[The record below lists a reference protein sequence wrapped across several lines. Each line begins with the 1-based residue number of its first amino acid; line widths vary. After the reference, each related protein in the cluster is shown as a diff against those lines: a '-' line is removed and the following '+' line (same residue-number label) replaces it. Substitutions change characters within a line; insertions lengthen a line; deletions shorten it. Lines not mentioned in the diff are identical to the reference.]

1 MPQDNQDKRWID
13 SMRMITLI
21 GFLQI
26 LLLTLLLVQSSE
38 AATDITVRPSVM
50 VEYSV
55 DPAYLMPGDEGTVTV
70 TLKNAAELYSYYSA
84 PQDKEFDL
92 TAQVLEASLSG
103 NGEVQVTSDAY
114 YDVGLLGPGDT
125 IDFTYS
131 ITVNKDAGD
140 GISFLDFV
148 FVGGGDM
155 YDIKWK
161 IPVNIDTTGIKLIN
175 SEISRDADYVVLD
188 IANVRQ
194 NTINAVTIVPATD
207 NVEFQPAQY
216 FIGTMDSDEMFT
228 IQFDIEPED
237 GVEQIGVRALFKN
250 GNNWHESDIQ
260 TINVNNSRP
269 PAIVKTGS
277 NPFMVLGIVGSLFAI
292 IIIIFVVMRK
302 RRSSREEA

>member
-1 MPQDNQDKRWID
+1 
-13 SMRMITLI
+13 MIKI
-21 GFLQI
+21 FG
-26 LLLTLLLVQSSE
+26 LLLIVMLVQVCT

-55 DPAYLMPGDEGTVTV
+55 DPAYLMPGDEGTVTI
-70 TLKNAAELYSYYSA
+70 TLKNAAKLYSYYSA

-103 NGEVQVTSDAY
+103 NSDILVTSGAY

-131 ITVNKDAGD
+131 IKVSKDATD
-140 GISFLDFV
+140 SIRFLDFV
-148 FVGGGDM
+148 FMGGGNM
-155 YDIKWK
+155 YEVKWK
-161 IPVNIDTTGIKLIN
+161 VPVTIDATGIKIIN
-175 SEISRDADYVVLD
+175 SEISKNADYIVLD
-188 IANVRQ
+188 IANVRP

-228 IQFDIEPED
+228 IQFDIKPKD
-237 GVEQIGVRALFKN
+237 GIEQMGVKAIFKN

-260 TINVNNSRP
+260 TINLNNSKP
-269 PAIVKTGS
+269 LVVVDKDSDPWLV
-277 NPFMVLGIVGSLFAI
+277 FGIVGGVFAI
-292 IIIIFVVMRK
+292 IIIFFVVMRK
-302 RRSSREEA
+302 RRSSSEKP

>member
-1 MPQDNQDKRWID
+1 MPQDNTNKGWID
-13 SMRMITLI
+13 SMRMIKIT
-21 GFLQI
+21 GFLLI
-26 LLLTLLLVQSSE
+26 LMLVQVCA

-55 DPAYLMPGDEGTVTV
+55 DPAYLMPGDEGTVTI

-84 PQDKEFDL
+84 PQEKEFDL
-92 TAQVLEASLSG
+92 TAQVLEASLQG
-103 NGEVQVTSDAY
+103 NNEVQVTSGAY

-131 ITVNKDAGD
+131 IKVSDNARDS
-140 GISFLDFV
+140 IRFLDFV

-155 YDIKWK
+155 YDVKWK
-161 IPVNIDTTGIKLIN
+161 VPVTIDATGIKLIN
-175 SEISRDADYVVLD
+175 SEISNKADYIVLD
-188 IANVRQ
+188 IANVRP

-228 IQFDIEPED
+228 IQFDIDPED
-237 GVEQIGVRALFKN
+237 GVEQIGVKALFKN

-260 TINVNNSRP
+260 TISVNNSK
-269 PAIVKTGS
+269 ALVVVDKDS
-277 NPFMVLGIVGSLFAI
+277 NLWWVFGIVGGMFAI

-302 RRSSREEA
+302 RRSSSEEA